1 MPDSDSPVPTGWRRV
16 LAWAKRHRK
25 PLITWGQRI
34 LSALVIGLLV
44 YQLLQVGVGEVLRA
58 LPTSPLFYVL
68 IVMGYLL
75 LPASEALIYRVLWGV
90 PATRGVWLML
100 KKRVYNQHLVDY
112 SGEAFLYAWARTATD
127 REDKLLFQDVRDVN
141 ILSNVSSLLV
151 ALVLLGGMV
160 LGGLVDL
167 EALVGTAQAQT
178 WIGVG
183 LVVVLV
189 VALVIAFRQ
198 FLFSMRAGL
207 AWQVFGIHTTQRI
220 LLYTVRL
227 WQWVV
232 GVPAVTWGVWFP
244 LLCASVVVD
253 RLPLLPNKDLF
264 FVGAGVEFAQA
275 LDTATAGIASM
286 LLVAGVAGKVLN
298 LLVYGLATLME
309 RRYKTDAGVIDVDRD
324 GLGPK
329 EVAAEE
335 PAAS

>member
-1 MPDSDSPVPTGWRRV
+1 MPDPTSPAPTGWRRV

-25 PLITWGQRI
+25 PLTTWGQRV

-68 IVMGYLL
+68 IVVGYLL
-75 LPASEALIYRVLWGV
+75 LPASEAMIYRVLWGV
-90 PATRGVWLML
+90 PVARGVWLML

-151 ALVLLGGMV
+151 AVVLLGGLV

-167 EALVGTAQAQT
+167 EALGGTGQTQT

-220 LLYTVRL
+220 SLYAIRL
-227 WQWVV
+227 CQWAV
-232 GVPAVTWGVWFP
+232 GVPSVSWGVWLP

-309 RRYKTDAGVIDVDRD
+309 RRFKADAGVIDVDRD
-324 GLGPK
+324 GLDP
-329 EVAAEE
+329 EAVAEEE
-335 PAAS
+335 PATS